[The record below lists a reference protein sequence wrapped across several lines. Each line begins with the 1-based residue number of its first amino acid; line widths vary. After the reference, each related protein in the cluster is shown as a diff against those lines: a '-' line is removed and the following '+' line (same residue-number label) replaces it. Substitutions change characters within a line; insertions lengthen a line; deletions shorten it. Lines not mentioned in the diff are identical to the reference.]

1 VRERDMLHE
10 VPRPD
15 GGRDMLVV
23 GNPVKLSRVA
33 EGPVASFPGLGEH
46 TDRVL
51 GETLGIDDRELAKL
65 REQGVIG

>member
-1 VRERDMLHE
+1 MLIE

-33 EGPVASFPGLGEH
+33 EGPIATFPSLGEH
-46 TDRVL
+46 TNSVL
-51 GETLGIDDRELAKL
+51 RATLGLGDEALARL
-65 REQGVIG
+65 RAAGVIG